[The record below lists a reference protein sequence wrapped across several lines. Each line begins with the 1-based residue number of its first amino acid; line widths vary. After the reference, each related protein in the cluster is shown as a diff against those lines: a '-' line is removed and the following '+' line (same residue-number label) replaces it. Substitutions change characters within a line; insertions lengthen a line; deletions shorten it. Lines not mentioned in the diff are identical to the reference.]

1 MGAEVETYCSWRR
14 FPAGRHETT
23 REKKSPFLGFAL
35 TQRQKRKTRVRMR
48 RETLT
53 GREREAASQGPPG
66 PGRDSS
72 QAMQRRSF
80 WGKRLKG
87 GPSKAGGGACE
98 QRARGT
104 GLASTLPARAPVVT
118 SGTRRPPHC
127 VGPLIPSTSILES
140 VLGLGKRAKGDAVL
154 PRDRRWPG
162 EGEGTLPSARLQG
175 LLGGWCPASSGRGIE
190 TGHAQEAPR
199 GLTSDHHHWTTRD
212 AAPREMPLKQRAFQ
226 K

>member
-35 TQRQKRKTRVRMR
+35 TQRQKRKTRVRTR

-87 GPSKAGGGACE
+87 GPGKADGGACE

-118 SGTRRPPHC
+118 SGTRRPPALCGAADPFHLHPRI
-127 VGPLIPSTSILES
+127 GFRFGETSQRGRSPAEGQA
-140 VLGLGKRAKGDAVL
+140 VARGGGGDPAL
-154 PRDRRWPG
+154 
-162 EGEGTLPSARLQG
+162 
-175 LLGGWCPASSGRGIE
+175 CPAAGASGRVV
-190 TGHAQEAPR
+190 PR
-199 GLTSDHHHWTTRD
+199 QLRPRNRDGPRAGGSTGLTSDRRHWTTRD

>member
-1 MGAEVETYCSWRR
+1 MDTYCSWRR

-72 QAMQRRSF
+72 QVMQRRSF

-87 GPSKAGGGACE
+87 GPGEPDEGRGRMRAACAGDRPGLHSPCPSACGHVWDAAPPALCGAADPFDLHPRIGFRFGETSQRGRSPAEGQAVARGGGGDPALCPAAGASGRVVPRQLRPRNRDGPRAGG
-98 QRARGT
+98 
-104 GLASTLPARAPVVT
+104 ST
-118 SGTRRPPHC
+118 
-127 VGPLIPSTSILES
+127 
-140 VLGLGKRAKGDAVL
+140 
-154 PRDRRWPG
+154 
-162 EGEGTLPSARLQG
+162 
-175 LLGGWCPASSGRGIE
+175 
-190 TGHAQEAPR
+190 
-199 GLTSDHHHWTTRD
+199 GLTSDHRHWTTRD